1 MMAYLCPPE
10 TAAWKA
16 DLRTCDELTNR
27 RWILRVGKMLYPTVD
42 PDTVKR
48 KLRFDYLKAKND
60 PASRPLDG
68 FTTLL
73 QHFLKPHLVIHD
85 LAQESA
91 TYIQKQFRLRWTLI
105 GFRCSDGMYRYD
117 VMSGM
122 RDEAWVRHK
131 SKTWTR
137 ADFMPTSER
146 YDYGDIS
153 KLSRV
158 YLEEQN
164 PLLKEDE
171 QAVNRPA
178 LLRSKRDSDETCLEA
193 DFIDTLI
200 LGSKD
205 EMLGWIEYSGTIAGE
220 FPDPWTVRNI
230 EVISAVIGAAIASR
244 NQG

>member
-1 MMAYLCPPE
+1 
-10 TAAWKA
+10 
-16 DLRTCDELTNR
+16 
-27 RWILRVGKMLYPTVD
+27 MLYPAVD

-60 PASRPLDG
+60 PAWRTLNG

-73 QHFLKPHLVIHD
+73 QHFLKPHLVVHD
-85 LAQESA
+85 LAQDAA
-91 TYIQKQFRLRWTLI
+91 TYIQKQFRLRWTMI
-105 GFRCSDGMYRYD
+105 GFQGNDGMYRYD

-122 RDEAWVRHK
+122 RDEAWARHK
-131 SKTWTR
+131 TKAWAR
-137 ADFMPTSER
+137 ADFMPTSGT
-146 YDYGDIS
+146 YNYGDIS
-153 KLSRV
+153 KISRV
-158 YLEEQN
+158 YMEEQN

-171 QAVNRPA
+171 RAANRPA

-220 FPDPWTVRNI
+220 FPDSTTVRNV
-230 EVISAVIGAAIASR
+230 EVISAIIGAAIASR
-244 NQG
+244 SQR